1 MTYFPT
7 FRVTISMSNVI
18 LFTRPDVI
26 SRKKN
31 SSHSDFFFKSTPTHG
46 NNIDRNLSVVS
57 EPANTRGFEMM
68 QAEEA
73 NKSTATG
80 ANLIESEKLEIGG
93 VKWDVY
99 TYYAK
104 SIGWLF
110 SIGTFVLY
118 GVYQGFSLGSNIW
131 LSSWSTDPLAIGNNL
146 NRKAKKCSLMSI
158 LLHIFYL
165 L

>member
-1 MTYFPT
+1 M
-7 FRVTISMSNVI
+7 
-18 LFTRPDVI
+18 
-26 SRKKN
+26 
-31 SSHSDFFFKSTPTHG
+31 
-46 NNIDRNLSVVS
+46 VS

-73 NKSTATG
+73 TKSAATG

-131 LSSWSTDPLAIGNNL
+131 LSSWSTDPLAIGTF
-146 NRKAKKCSLMSI
+146 LMI
-158 LLHIFYL
+158 NYGLINAGLITN
-165 L
+165 

>member
-1 MTYFPT
+1 M
-7 FRVTISMSNVI
+7 I
-18 LFTRPDVI
+18 
-26 SRKKN
+26 
-31 SSHSDFFFKSTPTHG
+31 FFFCIIHIILILCFFKRTPKHG
-46 NNIDRNLSVVS
+46 NNIERNLSVVS

-73 NKSTATG
+73 TKSAATG

-131 LSSWSTDPLAIGNNL
+131 LSSWSTDPLAIGTFLIINYGLINVGL
-146 NRKAKKCSLMSI
+146 ITN
-158 LLHIFYL
+158 
-165 L
+165 